1 MKILL
6 EDCMW
11 YLTDTLDLNVLLNEG
26 FVVLGT
32 DAETVKSMMH
42 NGKDKEWESYV
53 QDQNNAD
60 LLSDL
65 LEIKIEVNKKSIN
78 VDKFTKFDKLLTFKI
93 EHLKNEDV
101 VIFYIIPILPSHLQ
115 SKMFENITI

>member
-1 MKILL
+1 
-6 EDCMW
+6 MW
-11 YLTDTLDLNVLLNEG
+11 YLTDTINLNELLNEG
-26 FVVLGT
+26 FVVLGA
-32 DAETVKSMMH
+32 DVDTVKSMM
-42 NGKDKEWESYV
+42 NEGKDKEWESHI
-53 QDQNNAD
+53 QDQSNAD

-65 LEIKIEVNKKSIN
+65 LEIKIEVNKEPIN
-78 VDKFTKFDKLLTFKI
+78 IDKFTKFDKLLTFKI